1 MLIMPSWL
9 GLIWDKRN
17 LNFGLHRNN
26 SPVACTSL
34 ILQQTW
40 LLSLEVLRNLVCSL
54 PCQQAL
60 PLKTHSKASVTVTT
74 QATRWIFKLI
84 YHCINDRY
92 EVMPRKKKKGEG
104 GRDCL
109 WNLCS
114 LVFSLDLKMS
124 WKVEKL
130 AHSKYLLVTIFFFYL
145 FKAYAILQGRHQERE
160 IPSPLAPEV
169 TLLSRPAGALCSAY
183 SQPLLPERWKQLF
196 PLYKPWT
203 TFEILFSK
211 VAVTSCSSVPQAH
224 CPFHKISL
232 GMTQSLQDP
241 LFRGRKCFSWKP
253 PGGRENGPVPA
264 AEAIPW
270 AGEFRLE
277 AEMDAPFE
285 RLFISCKPL
294 I

>member
-1 MLIMPSWL
+1 MVIMPSWL

-17 LNFGLHRNN
+17 PNFGLHRNK
-26 SPVACTSL
+26 SRSL

-84 YHCINDRY
+84 YPCINDRY
-92 EVMPRKKKKGEG
+92 EVMPRKKKG
-104 GRDCL
+104 GQRGNCL
-109 WNLCS
+109 WKLCS
-114 LVFSLDLKMS
+114 LVSSLDLKMS

-130 AHSKYLLVTIFFFYL
+130 AHSKYLLVTIFFSYL
-145 FKAYAILQGRHQERE
+145 FRAHAILQGRHQERD

-224 CPFHKISL
+224 RPFHRSHL
-232 GMTQSLQDP
+232 G
-241 LFRGRKCFSWKP
+241 
-253 PGGRENGPVPA
+253 
-264 AEAIPW
+264 
-270 AGEFRLE
+270 
-277 AEMDAPFE
+277 
-285 RLFISCKPL
+285 
-294 I
+294 